1 MMLLYNLKERIN
13 SDKAAMGTVET
24 VLLIALALFAVMV
37 VTKFIM
43 TPIQDSAKGI
53 GGEIE
58 KMNPE

>member
-13 SDKAAMGTVET
+13 SDEAAMGTVET

-37 VTKFIM
+37 VTKYIM
-43 TPIQDSAKGI
+43 TPIQESSKGI
-53 GGEIE
+53 GKEIE